1 MCFFIILLH
10 CKNWLNKQQSITQ
23 SHSHIENTK
32 FSPLSYII
40 TLIVCKYLN
49 YKFIE
54 IHWLIF
60 LQVQRNRKSVL
71 KVHWSLSA
79 THLKYSILF
88 TSRERRQAQKKN
100 QYGKHTNANSAIW
113 NCFSN
118 EWKIQIQSSPA
129 CSLRRSLIITALQ
142 GFCPHQIRDCGHSND
157 KRSIA
162 VGAVGTNTAQHLHW
176 CPGWGVRMLPQQ
188 AMLKNCTEML
198 MHQLVVWPRRHLN
211 ENRKIGQQ
219 TSWS

>member
-32 FSPLSYII
+32 FSPLSHII

-88 TSRERRQAQKKN
+88 TSRECRQAQKKKPIWQAYKCKQCHLKLFFKWMKN
-100 QYGKHTNANSAIW
+100 TDPIFTCMFFKKVFNYHCSPGFLSTPNTWLWALKWQEEYCSGSCWDQCSSTSSLMPWMRGQNATSASHAKELHRNANA
-113 NCFSN
+113 
-118 EWKIQIQSSPA
+118 P
-129 CSLRRSLIITALQ
+129 
-142 GFCPHQIRDCGHSND
+142 
-157 KRSIA
+157 
-162 VGAVGTNTAQHLHW
+162 
-176 CPGWGVRMLPQQ
+176 
-188 AMLKNCTEML
+188 
-198 MHQLVVWPRRHLN
+198 
-211 ENRKIGQQ
+211 IGRVATQ
-219 TSWS
+219 TP